1 MIIDL
6 KRAIEAFTRNL
17 AIKLQIALVVQI
29 RDLSLIM
36 P

>member
-6 KRAIEAFTRNL
+6 KRVIEAFTRNL